1 MRIRSWCSATG
12 ASASAEPI
20 ASYLKRQGN
29 TPACGRCSNKK
40 RRPRRC
46 SSRPKHYR
54 VVDFFTGFREI
65 TSYPMNFLAIFFG
78 RRLYF
83 TIMQSTLH
91 PLAGIVA
98 LFALFLVLAL
108 TVGFAQAGELSA
120 APRVQKVVLL
130 RSSAV
135 LVQDADTGEV
145 VINKNSEAVVPIAS
159 ITKLMTAMVL
169 LDSGVDLS
177 MRVVLARED
186 VDRYKGSRSRLR
198 TGSVLT
204 RDELLLL
211 ALMASE
217 NRAGA
222 ALGRTYPGGT
232 QALVEAMNEK
242 AAELEM
248 TDSQFVDATGLS
260 KGNVSS
266 ARDLAKLVRAAHGYP
281 LIREYSTRDRATVTA
296 FGRPL
301 SFRNTNGLVRS
312 SHWEIGLSKTGY
324 ISEAGRCLVMRVR
337 LASKDL
343 IVVLLDSWGKQSR
356 IGDANRLKRWLEA
369 SASRSS

>member
-1 MRIRSWCSATG
+1 MNLLEIFLW
-12 ASASAEPI
+12 
-20 ASYLKRQGN
+20 
-29 TPACGRCSNKK
+29 
-40 RRPRRC
+40 RR
-46 SSRPKHYR
+46 
-54 VVDFFTGFREI
+54 V
-65 TSYPMNFLAIFFG
+65 
-78 RRLYF
+78 YF
-83 TIMQSTLH
+83 IIMQRRLH
-91 PLAGIVA
+91 PLEGIVA

-108 TVGFAQAGELSA
+108 TVGFAQAGEVGA
-120 APRVQKVVLL
+120 APRAQKVVLL

-248 TDSQFVDATGLS
+248 TDSHFVDATGLS

-343 IVVLLDSWGKQSR
+343 IVVLLDSWGKHSR
-356 IGDANRLKRWLEA
+356 VGDANRIKKWLESHAA
-369 SASRSS
+369 SS